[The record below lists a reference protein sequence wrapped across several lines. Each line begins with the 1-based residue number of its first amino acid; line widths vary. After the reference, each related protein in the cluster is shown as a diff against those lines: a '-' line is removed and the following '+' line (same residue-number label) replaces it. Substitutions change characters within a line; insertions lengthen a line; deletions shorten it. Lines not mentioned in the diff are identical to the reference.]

1 MAHFKR
7 TSNSKGTSSHC
18 LFTTRELQLRRLQL
32 FIIAYEQMRR
42 DRAEQERERARQ
54 QAADTDVQVV
64 SSDDEDE

>member
-1 MAHFKR
+1 MARFKR
-7 TSNSKGTSSHC
+7 TSNSNGTSGRR
-18 LFTTRELQLRRLQL
+18 LFTACELQLQRLQL

-64 SSDDEDE
+64 SSDDKDE